1 MVARPSS
8 LAQASP
14 VAKSVR
20 RSTPQPVKLAR
31 REQYT
36 NSLVPDA
43 SGLYWAQSGEANSVW
58 FLPIPLDGRHVV
70 YAFELEDWSVHL
82 ARIPI
87 SGGKVEVVVDNLQG
101 LGARRDVDPRRHRRR
116 SLSIED
122 RSRLAHARLDRG
134 GRESAR
140 RHRRQAGVHR
150 VRHGATRIRVLAND
164 PHVVSAR
171 VSGERPRVPA
181 ARDKREVSR
190 GPGTA
195 SRSQSRENATRS
207 TRIAPRGRL
216 RWGTSCRD
224 SENRRGLALL
234 RDPSGCLLKPRGIEL
249 LTSSLARVRSSSNL
263 AIAATESLVERCE
276 QQGKGDL
283 VLRTASLG
291 LDLDQRREVEHMQR
305 EWAICQDDRAWE

>member
-1 MVARPSS
+1 M
-8 LAQASP
+8 
-14 VAKSVR
+14 
-20 RSTPQPVKLAR
+20 KLAR

-122 RSRLAHARLDRG
+122 RSRLAHTRLDRG

-190 GPGTA
+190 DQEPHLGLRAARMQRALPA
-195 SRSQSRENATRS
+195 SHLEGGSGGERVAAIPKTEEASHCCET
-207 TRIAPRGRL
+207 
-216 RWGTSCRD
+216 
-224 SENRRGLALL
+224 LL
-234 RDPSGCLLKPRGIEL
+234 VAYL
-249 LTSSLARVRSSSNL
+249 
-263 AIAATESLVERCE
+263 
-276 QQGKGDL
+276 
-283 VLRTASLG
+283 SLG
-291 LDLDQRREVEHMQR
+291 GSNS
-305 EWAICQDDRAWE
+305 